1 MKAALHRVTDS
12 DAYRRFTKRGPG
24 RLVVRSRAFE
34 RLDLARNDVL
44 SRKAIRRDPGLF
56 DDVRTFAFFV
66 GHNKSGTSMVGGL
79 LDAHPNVIMADEIDA
94 LKYAEAGFDRDQLF
108 YLLLKGSRSEARKGR
123 VTARRLTPYSYA
135 VAGQWQGRVTT
146 PMVVGDGRSGT
157 STRRLGAD
165 PGLLRRLPEVMPG
178 VAVRLI
184 QVIRNPFDP
193 ISVMMVRGRRS
204 FRNAVDHYFQ
214 ACEVLLEIRRL
225 VEPGA
230 LLPVRYET
238 FIAYPQGE
246 LTTVCRF
253 LGVEPDPDYLT
264 ACAGI
269 IRREP
274 DRSREMVEWP
284 RRWINEVHQRIFDVD
299 FLEGYRYDS

>member
-1 MKAALHRVTDS
+1 MRSALHRVTDS
-12 DAYRRFTKRGPG
+12 DTFRRFTKRGPG
-24 RLVVRSRAFE
+24 RLVYRSRAFE

-44 SRKAIRRDPGLF
+44 SRNAVRRDPGFF
-56 DDVRTFAFFV
+56 DDVRTFGFFV

-94 LKYAEAGFDRDQLF
+94 LKYVEAGLSRDQLF

-135 VAGQWQGRVTT
+135 VAGQWQGKVTT
-146 PMVVGDGRSGT
+146 PIVVGDGKSGT

-165 PGLLRRLPEVMPG
+165 LSLLDRLPDEMPG

-193 ISVMMVRGRRS
+193 ISVMMVRGGRS
-204 FRNAVDHYFQ
+204 FRNAVDHYFT
-214 ACEVLLEIRRL
+214 ACEVLLEIRRR
-225 VEPGA
+225 VDPGA
-230 LLPVRYET
+230 LLAVRYET
-238 FIAYPQGE
+238 FVAYPQGE
-246 LTTVCRF
+246 LTTACRF
-253 LGVEPDPDYLT
+253 LGVEPDAGYLE
-264 ACAGI
+264 ACARV

-274 DRSREMVEWP
+274 DRSREMVVWP
-284 RRWINEVHQRIFDVD
+284 RRWINEVHQRIFDFD

>member
-1 MKAALHRVTDS
+1 MRSALHRVTDS
-12 DAYRRFTKRGPG
+12 DTFRRFTKRGPG
-24 RLVVRSRAFE
+24 RLVYRSRAFE

-44 SRKAIRRDPGLF
+44 SRNAVRRDPGFF
-56 DDVRTFAFFV
+56 DDVRTFGFFV

-94 LKYAEAGFDRDQLF
+94 LKYVEAGLSRDQLF

-135 VAGQWQGRVTT
+135 VAGQWQGKVTT
-146 PMVVGDGRSGT
+146 PIVVGDGKSGT

-165 PGLLRRLPEVMPG
+165 LSLLDRLPDEMPG

-193 ISVMMVRGRRS
+193 ISVMMVRGGRS
-204 FRNAVDHYFQ
+204 FRNAVDHYFT
-214 ACEVLLEIRRL
+214 ACEVLLEIRRR
-225 VEPGA
+225 VDPGA
-230 LLPVRYET
+230 LLAVRYET
-238 FIAYPQGE
+238 FVAYPQGE
-246 LTTVCRF
+246 LTTACRF
-253 LGVEPDPDYLT
+253 LGVEPDAGYLE
-264 ACAGI
+264 ASARV

-274 DRSREMVEWP
+274 DRSREMVVWP
-284 RRWINEVHQRIFDVD
+284 RRWINEVHQRIFDFD